1 MRAVTVV
8 EQGQALLPVSVSA
21 NPTPEAFNWTFRG
34 YHLSPGGMW
43 VERRVQIQ
51 EDGRDFQAPDPLL
64 LQLGVPG
71 TASCLEELCSCGM

>member
-34 YHLSPGGMW
+34 YRLSPGGMW

-51 EDGRDFQAPDPLL
+51 EDGKDFQAPDPLL
-64 LQLGVPG
+64 PQLGVPG
-71 TASCLEELCSCGM
+71 TASCLEGLCSCGM